1 MEHAEISR
9 KVVLIVLDGWGI
21 GKKGDPG
28 NCVEQA
34 NIPNFTKY
42 WNGFPHCEND
52 ASGEAVGLPAGSQG
66 NSEVGHLHMGAGRI
80 VWQPFEMI
88 NRKIRSE
95 EFFKN
100 PALKKAMENA
110 RKKNSKLH
118 LMGLCSD
125 EGVHAHVNHLLALLE
140 MAKREKVPGEKV
152 FVHFFSDGRDVP
164 EKSAEKYAKA
174 IEEKCAQLG
183 FGEIAS
189 VCGRYYSMDRDNNW
203 DRTQKAFEL
212 LTEGRGKTA
221 KSALQAIRNAYADNV
236 KTDYYIEPTA
246 IVAGNGKPKAVV
258 GDNDSIIF
266 FNFRTDRVRQL
277 TKAFVSGNFDLFE
290 RKKAPKVFFACFGSS
305 DKSVKVDTA
314 FSETHVKNCLGEV
327 LAKKGLKQL
336 RMAETEKY
344 AHVTYFF
351 NAQVEAPFKGE
362 ERLLVP
368 SAKVP
373 SYDLKPE
380 MSAAEIAENASGE
393 IAKKEFAFV
402 LINFANGDLV
412 GHSAVIPAVVK
423 GIEAMDKALGV
434 VVETCLANGYTAI
447 ITADHGSAEEKLY
460 PDGTPKPSHSTNR
473 VPFIAVSNDK
483 SLAGAKFLSGGQK
496 DVAPTVLEIMGL
508 PKPAEMTGRSLLRK
522 I

>member
-1 MEHAEISR
+1 MTGPAR

-80 VWQPFEMI
+80 VWQPFEKI
-88 NRKIRSE
+88 NREIKNG

-100 PALKKAMENA
+100 RVLKKAMENA
-110 RKKNSKLH
+110 KAKNSRLH

-140 MAKREKVPGEKV
+140 MAKKEGLGKEQV

-164 EKSAEKYAKA
+164 EKSAEKYVKA
-174 IEEKCAQLG
+174 IEEKCAKLG
-183 FGEIAS
+183 LGGIAS
-189 VCGRYYSMDRDNNW
+189 VCGRFYSMDRDNNW
-203 DRTQKAFEL
+203 ERTQKAYEL
-212 LTEGRGKTA
+212 LTEGKGKTA
-221 KSALQAIRNAYADNV
+221 KSALGAIQGAYEGNV

-246 IVAGNGKPKAVV
+246 IIGENGKPKAVV
-258 GDNDSIIF
+258 EDSDSVVF

-277 TKAFVSGNFDLFE
+277 TRALVAEKFNSFKRVK
-290 RKKAPKVFFACFGSS
+290 RPKIFFACFGSS
-305 DKSVKVDTA
+305 DSGVKVETA
-314 FSETHVKNCLGEV
+314 FHETRVKSTFGEV
-327 LAKKGLKQL
+327 VAKHGLKQL
-336 RMAETEKY
+336 RVAETEKY

-351 NAQVEAPFKGE
+351 NAQVERPFDGE
-362 ERLLVP
+362 EREMIP

-380 MSAAEIAENASGE
+380 MSVREIAESAS
-393 IAKKEFAFV
+393 AKISEGKFAFV

-412 GHSAVIPAVVK
+412 GHSANIPAIVK
-423 GIEAMDKALGV
+423 GIEAMDKALGT
-434 VVETCLANGYTAI
+434 VVEACLANGYAAI

-460 PDGTPKPSHSTNR
+460 SDGSPKPSHSTNR
-473 VPFIAVSNDK
+473 VPFIVVSNDK
-483 SLAGAKFLSGGQK
+483 AVAGAKPAGGGQK
-496 DVAPTVLEIMGL
+496 DVAPTMLEIMGL
-508 PKPAEMTGRSLLRK
+508 PQPKEMTGKSLLSK
-522 I
+522 